1 MKKTL
6 YIFQSGE
13 LKRKDN
19 TLELQTEN
27 GKKVLPINTISE
39 IHVFGELTINKRA
52 LEFLTSNKIPV
63 HFYNRYDFYVGT
75 YYPREFV
82 NSGLITIK
90 QVEFYLNT
98 KERLYLAKSFILGA
112 VNNIIKNLTYYKRN
126 KPEPMEQAIKSVLE
140 ISKKLASCESAN
152 EIMAIEGQVR
162 KIYYNAFNDI
172 LSNENFYFEERTKR
186 PPESPIN
193 ALISF
198 GNSLLY
204 TTVLSQIYRTH
215 LDPRISYLHE
225 PNQRSFNLNLD
236 IAEVFKPVIVDR
248 IIFSLINKRQI
259 SLKHFEE
266 GLDYSYLNEEG
277 SKIFVQEF
285 EKKLLTTIKYK
296 NIGNVSYRRLIRIE
310 CYKLYKHFFREEIY
324 NPFLSEW

>member
-1 MKKTL
+1 L

-19 TLELQTEN
+19 TLEFQTEN

-52 LEFLTSNKIPV
+52 LEFLTSSKIPV

-112 VNNIIKNLTYYKRN
+112 INNIIKNLTCYKRN

-140 ISKKLASCESAN
+140 ISKKLTSCESLN
-152 EIMAIEGQVR
+152 KIMAIEGQVR
-162 KIYYNAFNDI
+162 KTYYNVFNNI

-186 PPESPIN
+186 PPENPIN

-204 TTVLSQIYRTH
+204 TTFLSQIYRTH

-266 GLDYSYLNEEG
+266 GLDYSYLNEEE
-277 SKIFVQEF
+277 SKIFIQEF
-285 EKKLLTTIKYK
+285 EK
-296 NIGNVSYRRLIRIE
+296 N
-310 CYKLYKHFFREEIY
+310 F
-324 NPFLSEW
+324 